1 MKPEAAQ
8 RADEKTQRLID
19 RALDAHTN
27 NEPWP
32 PKAKRNLTPEQK
44 EQVRRTVGEKAA
56 LGREVGELNDIPPKP
71 AAEQKPPARGELFKL
86 AASERV
92 RGELPPMLRKL
103 LIVLAAYADGGNPS
117 PGIEAL
123 AARMATTRPNVM
135 WLLRSLELRRW
146 IKVEWTDQI
155 GEPNVYTLKIH

>member
-1 MKPEAAQ
+1 MKVESAEKAEA
-8 RADEKTQRLID
+8 RTQKLID

-44 EQVRRTVGEKAA
+44 ERVKRAVQDRAA
-56 LGREVGELNDIPPKP
+56 LGKEIGELNDVPAKP
-71 AAEQKPPARGELFKL
+71 VSEAKPPAKGELFAM
-86 AASERV
+86 AASERI

-117 PGIEAL
+117 PTIDAL
-123 AARMATTRPNVM
+123 AARMSTTRPNVM

-146 IKVEWTDQI
+146 IKVEWVDQI
-155 GEPNVYTLKIH
+155 GKANVYKLKIH